1 MRRWLPLVL
10 ALLVVLPLLATLG
23 CGATQADQFTE
34 EDSGQ
39 TAEGYVRSSP
49 TFAFD
54 GIEDSLVLVNT
65 EAARCPCCWAF
76 DFEFECRHAGYGDR
90 TGQVLAQVIS
100 PHTAR
105 IVVNEG
111 QVVQAVMDG
120 TWDMMTQEMVPAS
133 AETIDTEVGATFFLT
148 LESNPSTGYAW
159 TAHFDEEY
167 LELVG
172 SDFEP
177 SSSLLGAGGVE
188 SFEFRAL
195 KQGTTQVM
203 MFYERSWEQGCIDQA
218 TYSVRVA
225 GADG

>member
-1 MRRWLPLVL
+1 MRGRFAFVAVL
-10 ALLVVLPLLATLG
+10 MVVLPLLVTLG
-23 CGATQADQFTE
+23 CGVTQADQFTVE
-34 EDSGQ
+34 ESGQ
-39 TAEGYVRSSP
+39 IAEEYVIDSP

-54 GIEDSLVLVNT
+54 GIEDSLTLVNT
-65 EAARCPCCWAF
+65 ETMRCPCCWAF

-90 TGQVLAQVIS
+90 TGQMLAQVIT

-111 QVVQAVMDG
+111 QVVQAVVDEV
-120 TWDMMTQEMVPAS
+120 WDMMTQEILPAS
-133 AETIDTEVGATFFLT
+133 AGTIETEVGATFLLT
-148 LESNPSTGYAW
+148 LESNPTTGYAW
-159 TAHFDEEY
+159 TAHFDEEC

-195 KQGTTQVM
+195 KQGTTQVT
-203 MFYERSWEQGCIDQA
+203 MFYERSWEQGYIDVA
-218 TYSVRVA
+218 SYSVEI
-225 GADG
+225 GGDGD